1 MIYLYIY
8 IVLCCISFYYVYN
21 RLKLHFDSIEDV
33 VWYVLD
39 NIDKEEYNVEN
50 VNIKFVVFV
59 VTLFLFI
66 FSPIMLLAKWSNEK

>member
-1 MIYLYIY
+1 MIYLHIY
-8 IVLCCISFYYVYN
+8 IVLCCASFYYVYN

-39 NIDKEEYNVEN
+39 NIDKEDYDVEN

-66 FSPIMLLAKWSNEK
+66 FSPVMLLAKWSNEK